1 VNFLRLIRPVNLA
14 IIAITMY
21 GVRYYIYSFSPEL
34 FDNEY
39 DFGLLV
45 FSTLLIAAGGNIIND
60 YFDVKADRINK
71 PDRLI
76 ISKSIKRR
84 WAIVSHWVFNVIAFL
99 IAMYLCWKHS
109 TFWYIFIHFTSISF
123 LWWYSAKLKKIAVI
137 GNLVISAL
145 SVLVIFLT
153 VLFTLKV
160 NDAKLINHI
169 LFNSNDALFNIS
181 IFWIVF
187 IFMLMAFLQNLSRE
201 LVKDIEDVAGDQLI
215 HAKTLPM
222 LIGEKNTLKII
233 GILLILFP
241 ISYLP
246 GTLFY
251 YTDFNWVLSLP
262 ITIAALLNCLLFL
275 LSFTSFKWKII
286 GIKTGL
292 KVSMFSGIIYLFL
305 HS

>member
-1 VNFLRLIRPVNLA
+1 
-14 IIAITMY
+14 MY

-84 WAIVSHWVFNVIAFL
+84 WAIVAHWAFNIVAFL
-99 IAMYLCWKHS
+99 IAMYLCWKHG

-123 LWWYSAKLKKIAVI
+123 LWWYSSRLKKIALI

-160 NDAKLINHI
+160 NAAELINQV
-169 LFNSNDALFNIS
+169 LFVCKDALFDIS
-181 IFWIVF
+181 IIWIVF

-201 LVKDIEDVAGDQLI
+201 LVKDIEDVAGDRLI

-222 LIGEKNTLKII
+222 LIGEKNTLKVI
-233 GILLILFP
+233 GILLMLFP
-241 ISYLP
+241 ISYIP
-246 GTLFY
+246 GILFY
-251 YTDFNWVLSLP
+251 YTDFDWVLSLP
-262 ITIAALLNCLLFL
+262 ITIAALLNGLLFV
-275 LSFTSFKWKII
+275 LSFTSIEWKIN

-292 KVSMFSGIIYLFL
+292 KISMFSGIIYLFL